1 MRQTLMA
8 FVLASMLIAADAVAG
23 PFAGRFIGGS
33 LQLVLRENDAGAEGE
48 VVIEGRSH
56 PVNATISDTAISG
69 QYLYDGQ
76 WIAFQGRLDGTVLV
90 LTSEGE
96 SYRLTRQAE
105 PAPEPVAKDMPP
117 DAGSSATG
125 GLQNDGWGIRI
136 EPPATWTGV
145 ERDGGFAFGSTT
157 LKGLILVFPHE
168 ATTMTELR
176 EGAVAGLVEEGGTL
190 SLVGNP
196 KPHGNNGVG
205 AQLEGTLD
213 GLAARAYA
221 VGVLNPHGSGAVVL
235 AVVEAASFTLD
246 HIKAAEALAT
256 SIQFYP
262 PPVPDAVKSW
272 ERDLAGSQLKYM
284 SYYRSTGGV
293 GGGSTST
300 NITLTLCGDRSFWYR
315 SRGSTSIDVGGAAAY
330 AAGREGVGGTWSVTP
345 GSQPALVL
353 KFADGSSRSFTLA
366 YENKK
371 LYLGGDRYYWSK
383 ANCGG

>member
-1 MRQTLMA
+1 MRRTVMA
-8 FVLASMLIAADAVAG
+8 SMLASMLIAADAVAG
-23 PFAGRFIGGS
+23 LFAGRFTGDS
-33 LQLVLRENDAGAEGE
+33 LQLVLRENDTGAEGE
-48 VVIEGRSH
+48 VIVEGKSH
-56 PVNATISDTAISG
+56 PVNATISGTAISG

-76 WIAFQGRLDGTVLV
+76 WIAFQGRLDGSVLAI
-90 LTSEGE
+90 TSEGE

-105 PAPEPVAKDMPP
+105 PTPQPVAKEVLPYAGPP
-117 DAGSSATG
+117 ATG
-125 GLQNDGWGIRI
+125 GLQNNGWGIRI
-136 EPPATWTGV
+136 EPPATWTGG

-176 EGAVAGLVEEGGTL
+176 EGAAAGLVEEGCTL
-190 SLVGNP
+190 SLVGTP
-196 KPHGNNGVG
+196 KAYGNNGVV

-213 GLAARAYA
+213 GKAARGYA

-235 AVVEAASFTLD
+235 AVVEETSFTLD
-246 HIKAAEALAT
+246 HIKAAEAIAT

-262 PPVPDAVKSW
+262 PPVPDAVTNW

-284 SYYRSTGGV
+284 YYYRSTGGV

-300 NITLTLCGDRSFWYR
+300 NITITLCGDRSFWYR
-315 SRGSTSIDVGGAAAY
+315 SRGYTSLDVGGAAAY
-330 AAGREGVGGTWSVTP
+330 SAGREGVGGTWSVTL

-353 KFADGSSRSFTLA
+353 KFAGGSSQSFNLS